1 MDDRRT
7 FLRLI
12 GGGSTAVL
20 AGCLGSDAGQSG
32 DGDATTT
39 AVDGASTT
47 TARTGGTTN
56 GSVPARYETATG
68 LSDRQRDPSSLTAK
82 DTVAY
87 QSSPK
92 DGQGCSGCQ
101 HFIPAKGDDELGAC
115 VLVEGRIHPDG
126 WCKLFSPTG

>member
-12 GGGSTAVL
+12 GGGSTTVL
-20 AGCLGSDAGQSG
+20 AGCLGSDTGQSG
-32 DGDATTT
+32 DGDATT
-39 AVDGASTT
+39 AVDDASTT

-68 LSDRQRDPSSLTAK
+68 LSDRQRDPSSLSAK